1 MPLNYRDLNET
12 TRQLMLEE
20 IDMDVTKGTVYL
32 STRPTDEGRESWP
45 KLLRE
50 AASSHD
56 DEWLAG
62 VLRRDHFMA
71 QSEYRRNSAKPAKV
85 PDTALGLPPGPN
97 SGLSLT
103 LRD

>member
-1 MPLNYRDLNET
+1 MRGVRAGLT
-12 TRQLMLEE
+12 
-20 IDMDVTKGTVYL
+20 
-32 STRPTDEGRESWP
+32 

-85 PDTALGLPPGPN
+85 PHTAPDTLAEGEFNRYYCRAVCRRAMDEN
-97 SGLSLT
+97 SRVVVYRAKEVDNPRLSSE
-103 LRD
+103 RMIG